1 MPAVV
6 PLFIISAIRLALVL
20 VVILVLIVP
29 GPMRESGSNTRDM
42 TAVPASLPGTAPR
55 VLSVSPRR
63 GARSLRGGW
72 TRTVPPGAAG
82 PAGEQAVGGAVAAG
96 DGAGVP
102 AAGVPGFAGGVC
114 SSRHVDRAGNWE
126 AGSGEGI
133 EDDLPLD
140 GDESDSDDARGA
152 GRLPW
157 RTTRRLREGI
167 PIYR

>member
-1 MPAVV
+1 MH
-6 PLFIISAIRLALVL
+6 
-20 VVILVLIVP
+20 
-29 GPMRESGSNTRDM
+29 G
-42 TAVPASLPGTAPR
+42 
-55 VLSVSPRR
+55 R
-63 GARSLRGGW
+63 GD
-72 TRTVPPGAAG
+72 
-82 PAGEQAVGGAVAAG
+82 AAG
-96 DGAGVP
+96 DGDRGVRRRHGWESRWP
-102 AAGVPGFAGGVC
+102 ALPLSLAGGC
-114 SSRHVDRAGNWE
+114 SPRRVAHAGKGE